1 MNFDLIGSMWVRL
14 NELDGEWIIGGALE
28 AHFVQVFAFGKV
40 CKEGGFEPTWNRVC
54 SGRSSVLLTA
64 KFAVTNAACKILQKS
79 HRG

>member
-54 SGRSSVLLTA
+54 SGRSSVFWYL
-64 KFAVTNAACKILQKS
+64 AVNRQV
-79 HRG
+79 RGYKRSM